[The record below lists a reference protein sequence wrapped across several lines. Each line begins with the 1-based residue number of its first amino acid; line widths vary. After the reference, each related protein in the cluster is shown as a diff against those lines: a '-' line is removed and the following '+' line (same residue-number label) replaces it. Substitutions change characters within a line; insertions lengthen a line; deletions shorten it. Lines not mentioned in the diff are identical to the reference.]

1 MKIVYYI
8 DVGVLLYND
17 IYDILLNVS
26 FKTR

>member
-8 DVGVLLYND
+8 DVGALLYND
-17 IYDILLNVS
+17 IYNILLNVS